1 MFKMFKEKLENRTV
15 RQGHMKK
22 SKGNGVFE
30 SEKNSKCINF
40 EIKNSMN

>member
-22 SKGNGVFE
+22 NKGNGVFK
-30 SEKNSKCINF
+30 SLRKILNV
-40 EIKNSMN
+40 